1 MKKTKEK
8 VREMLSRKPALRDN
22 DYKLQSNVWWLELK
36 DKGHDIYEL
45 AVGDFLYMYANG
57 EFTNAESI
65 RRSRA
70 KLQEQEPELRGEN
83 YKRRQ
88 GVIQDKWRE
97 DLGYS
102 KKEIKDKEQQMF
114 IPGLWK
120 K

>member
-1 MKKTKEK
+1 Q
-8 VREMLSRKPALRDN
+8 A
-22 DYKLQSNVWWLELK
+22 NVWWLELK

-83 YKRRQ
+83 YKKRQ
-88 GVIQDKWRE
+88 GAIQDKWRE

-102 KKEIKDKEQQMF
+102 EMEIIDDEIIRRGMR
-114 IPGLWK
+114 L
-120 K
+120 